1 MTFTF
6 LTDSEEP
13 KLHWH
18 CFVRSIVESELDLDL
33 VAVLASGALP
43 HWLGIV
49 HIAHIYETLRQLDP
63 PARPAFPNVC
73 EVGVIEVKDKP
84 GTRVVLPE
92 LTSRSAIVSGSAHK
106 HLIRHIVFTARVN
119 ACLRTQSSPPGSA
132 TVRRG
137 RAVCSV
143 NNELQRCLPPFQVA
157 GPAPRARCAWTSGP
171 SNRARLAVPTSLG
184 CLPRAQTTTPLQ
196 RHDTACKTM
205 VGMRSMSVRA

>member
-1 MTFTF
+1 MP
-6 LTDSEEP
+6 SY
-13 KLHWH
+13 KNR
-18 CFVRSIVESELDLDL
+18 C
-33 VAVLASGALP
+33 
-43 HWLGIV
+43 
-49 HIAHIYETLRQLDP
+49 QLDP
-63 PARPAFPNVC
+63 PARPTLPKVF
-73 EVGVIEVKDKP
+73 EVIVLDIEAEIA
-84 GTRVVLPE
+84 TRVVPSE
-92 LTSRSAIVSGSAHK
+92 LNSRSAVVSGSANK

-119 ACLRTQSSPPGSA
+119 AYLRSQSSPPDST

-137 RAVCSV
+137 QAVSSV